1 MHITNSSRRI
11 RLITIRK
18 RGRMAEQVVMDLKEE
33 VEKVARENDQRRFRL
48 LCRKLD
54 DIRDILAI
62 NNLQNTML
70 LRGMDKLIVQKLGVA
85 FLNEYENKQLL
96 KQIDDILVGMNKRN
110 GVTQQELQEKIAE
123 FQRIAQRGREKKS
136 ND

>member
-1 MHITNSSRRI
+1 
-11 RLITIRK
+11 
-18 RGRMAEQVVMDLKEE
+18 MAEQVVTDLKEE
-33 VEKVARENDQRRFRL
+33 VEKRRFKM

-123 FQRIAQRGREKKS
+123 FQTTFHTVGNMTVLPDKRSDEWSINKHRGC
-136 ND
+136 

>member
-1 MHITNSSRRI
+1 
-11 RLITIRK
+11 
-18 RGRMAEQVVMDLKEE
+18 MAEKVVMDLKAEL
-33 VEKVARENDQRRFRL
+33 EKRRFKV

-70 LRGMDKLIVQKLGVA
+70 LRGMEKLIVQKLGVA

-110 GVTQQELQEKIAE
+110 GITQASLEEKIAK
-123 FQRIAQRGREKKS
+123 FQEVLEREREKKQS
-136 ND
+136 D

>member
-1 MHITNSSRRI
+1 
-11 RLITIRK
+11 
-18 RGRMAEQVVMDLKEE
+18 MAEQVVMDLKEE

-136 ND
+136 SD